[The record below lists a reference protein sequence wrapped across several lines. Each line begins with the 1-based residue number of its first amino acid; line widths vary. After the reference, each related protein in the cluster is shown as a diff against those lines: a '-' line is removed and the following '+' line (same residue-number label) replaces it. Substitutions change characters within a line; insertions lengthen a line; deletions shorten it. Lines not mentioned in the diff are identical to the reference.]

1 MVHVFAQGNY
11 PITVIVVLRR
21 DGNASFLTECIFL
34 RTYLN
39 NLFSFLFLV
48 MNYDQNDNQI
58 TAPGSQVRKQNE
70 WNPVNPRNLNFYQQS
85 MHQTHQDSHHFQ
97 NAPLLNEEADSS
109 SSISANFGASQK
121 QIFLPISS
129 TIEFINELSPKLD
142 YDILPV
148 VEPSNNFDNGRSAFS
163 DIEKRQNSQMKKI
176 YYPNGGR
183 VQTKTVVFEPSMQE
197 SRGVISVVE
206 PPELDSA
213 RIRNWKPLF

>member
-1 MVHVFAQGNY
+1 
-11 PITVIVVLRR
+11 
-21 DGNASFLTECIFL
+21 
-34 RTYLN
+34 
-39 NLFSFLFLV
+39 
-48 MNYDQNDNQI
+48 MNYDQNDIQI
-58 TAPGSQVRKQNE
+58 TAQGSQVEKQNK
-70 WNPVNPRNLNFYQQS
+70 WNPVDPRSLYFHQQS
-85 MHQTHQDSHHFQ
+85 MHPTNQDRHHFLS
-97 NAPLLNEEADSS
+97 APVLNEEADSS
-109 SSISANFGASQK
+109 SSVSANFGASQQ

-129 TIEFINELSPKLD
+129 TVEFINELRPKLD

-148 VEPSNNFDNGRSAFS
+148 VEPSNNFDNERNAFS
-163 DIEKRQNSQMKKI
+163 DIEKRQNSLMKKI